1 MRNPF
6 RKRTQ
11 TLESLISVLLTEIDE
26 IAVLIEELR
35 KDLED
40 LTDFTEEH
48 LD

>member
-11 TLESLISVLLTEIDE
+11 TLESLISILLTEIDE
-26 IAVLIEELR
+26 IAILIEELR
-35 KDLED
+35 KVLED
-40 LTDFTEEH
+40 LTDFVEDT

>member
-11 TLESLISVLLTEIDE
+11 TLESLISILLTEIDE
-26 IAVLIEELR
+26 IAILIEELR

>member
-11 TLESLISVLLTEIDE
+11 TLESLISILLTEIDE
-26 IAVLIEELR
+26 IADLIEQLR

-40 LTDFTEEH
+40 LTDFVEEN

>member
-11 TLESLISVLLTEIDE
+11 TLESLISILLTEIDE
-26 IAVLIEELR
+26 IDILMQELR
-35 KDLED
+35 KDLQD
-40 LTDFTEEH
+40 LTDFVEDN